1 MEKKV
6 QKLPY
11 AAFFLLIFGFLF
23 LWFTNIHPLIPFD
36 ADDWSYLAY
45 VRPATPVWGDWN
57 PAKVFPEVM
66 YPFFSTVAA
75 YALTPFTGDYITA
88 QTLMHA
94 AVVSAAITGYLW
106 CFACLMRRVFSC
118 SRATAGVLTCLFFAL
133 HFMVFR
139 TAEENNLHLFH
150 CVSLN
155 CYYNYLLPMLL
166 NASLVMLLLANEK
179 MEAFLKTSRPEIRGL
194 FFIIVYLAIFSNLPA
209 SGILA
214 AYAGSRILLAMI
226 HQGKQLRLKPFLM
239 ENGFCLGILAAWLVS
254 AIFELSGGR
263 AESAMAGASLLSRL
277 WQTCFL
283 LKSVLLES
291 NRLFLVFSA
300 VVVIAA
306 IVCMLRFGGI
316 RGLEP
321 KLASVL
327 GTFLISTAAVFV
339 YMILLC
345 AAVGPAKIT
354 ACEYLFALYFHILL
368 LVLLALGYLVWRC
381 PRLMLALPLL
391 TLFLASTIQTSG
403 NTFQEINTCGLPAE
417 QCGALSRYIV
427 EQYQQADAAGQQE
440 MTLYLPQFTAD
451 PETGDNW
458 PCTLQL
464 MYRVSNTLYSHGVTS
479 RQIDITPVVDPEVNA
494 RLHIP
499 LPTK

>member
-23 LWFTNIHPLIPFD
+23 VWFTTIHPLIPFD
-36 ADDWSYLAY
+36 GDDWSYLAY
-45 VRPATPVWGDWN
+45 VRPATPVWGEWN

-66 YPFFSTVAA
+66 YPFFSTAA
-75 YALTPFTGDYITA
+75 AFALMPLTGDYITA

-94 AVVSAAITGYLW
+94 LVVSAAITGYLW

-118 SRATAGVLTCLFFAL
+118 SRAAAGVFTCLFFAL
-133 HFMVFR
+133 HFLVFR
-139 TAEENNLHLFH
+139 TAEEDNLHLLH

-166 NASLVMLLLANEK
+166 NASFVMVLLVNEK
-179 MEAFLKTSRPEIRGL
+179 LEAFLKTGRPEIKGL
-194 FFIIVYLAIFSNLPA
+194 FFVAAYLAIFSNLPA

-214 AYAGSRILLAMI
+214 AYAGSRVLLAMI
-226 HQGKQLRLKPFLM
+226 HQGKQLRLKPFLT

-254 AIFELSGGR
+254 AVFELSGGR
-263 AESAMAGASLLSRL
+263 AESAMAGVSFLSRL
-277 WQTCFL
+277 IQTCFL

-291 NRLFLVFSA
+291 NRLFLISSA
-300 VVVIAA
+300 VVVLAA
-306 IVCMLRFGGI
+306 VVCMLRSGGI
-316 RGLEP
+316 PSLPPR
-321 KLASVL
+321 LASVL
-327 GTFLISTAAVFV
+327 GTLLISTAALFV

-345 AAVGPAKIT
+345 TAVGPAKIT
-354 ACEYLFALYFHILL
+354 ACEYLFAVYFPILL
-368 LVLLALGYLVWRC
+368 LVLLSLGYLVWRC
-381 PRLMLALPLL
+381 PRLMLALPVL
-391 TLFLASTIQTSG
+391 TLFLVSTINTSG
-403 NTFQEINTCGLPAE
+403 NTFREINTCGLPAE
-417 QCGALSRYIV
+417 RCAALSRYIV
-427 EQYQQADAAGQQE
+427 EQYQRADAAGQQE

-464 MYRVSNTLYSHGVTS
+464 MYRVSNTLYSHGVIS
-479 RQIDITPVVDPEVNA
+479 RRIDITPVVDPEVNA

-499 LPTK
+499 LPTE